1 MVGANTGLMR
11 RANSIIGAILVIVR
25 LLTCPALAE
34 EPQIAPADPSL
45 LGEDPTGDYPTG
57 KRSLGKGSVVLRV
70 PANIDPTSRESI
82 CLMVEASA
90 RAHNLPTEFFAR
102 VIWQESRFQAD
113 AVGPLRRGG
122 RAQGIAQ
129 FMPGTAAALQLL
141 DPFDPVQALPKS
153 AEYLQQLRDQ
163 FGNIGLAAAAY
174 NAGPSR
180 VRDWLN
186 GGRSLPAET
195 RNYVYAITGLSVED
209 WRTGVKDTTR
219 PLPAS
224 CGELIALLKRG
235 PNPFVAELERR
246 VVAGNLA
253 PWGVQLSA
261 GFSRDQAL
269 ASYARLASQYASVLA
284 GQDPSILATTLRTRG
299 SHVCY
304 QVRVGAQTRTSA
316 DALCA
321 KIHGAGGPCIVLRN
335 LKGPA

>member
-1 MVGANTGLMR
+1 LANT
-11 RANSIIGAILVIVR
+11 
-25 LLTCPALAE
+25 
-34 EPQIAPADPSL
+34 
-45 LGEDPTGDYPTG
+45 
-57 KRSLGKGSVVLRV
+57 
-70 PANIDPTSRESI
+70 PANAQAGATPATPDNRQNAPPSTAGE
-82 CLMVEASA
+82 LHEPSA
-90 RAHNLPTEFFAR
+90 QLPTVDDICRALEQSAAENALPVEFFAR

-113 AVGPLRRGG
+113 AVGPQRRGG

-153 AEYLQQLRDQ
+153 AEYLQQLRGQ
-163 FGNIGLAAAAY
+163 FGNLGLAAAAY

-186 GGRSLPAET
+186 GGRTLPAET

-209 WRTGVKDTTR
+209 WKAGAKETTR
-219 PLPAS
+219 PMPAS
-224 CGELIALLKRG
+224 CGELIALLRRG
-235 PNPFVAELERR
+235 PNPFVAELQRR

-269 ASYARLASQYASVLA
+269 ASYARLARQYAGVLA

-299 SHVCY
+299 SHVFY
-304 QVRVGAQTRTSA
+304 QVRVGAQTRASA

-321 KIHGAGGPCIVLRN
+321 KLQSVGGPCIVLRN

>member
-1 MVGANTGLMR
+1 MAGAGATLMR
-11 RANSIIGAILVIVR
+11 RATGVISGFLILAR
-25 LLTCPALAE
+25 LLIVPALAE
-34 EPQIAPADPSL
+34 EPKIAPADPSL
-45 LGEDPTGDYPTG
+45 LGEDPTDDYP
-57 KRSLGKGSVVLRV
+57 SQKGGVVLRA
-70 PANIDPTSRESI
+70 PPNIDPTSRESI

-113 AVGPLRRGG
+113 ALGPPRRGG

-153 AEYLQQLRDQ
+153 AEYLQQLRSQ
-163 FGNIGLAAAAY
+163 FGNLGLAAAAY

-186 GGRSLPAET
+186 GGRGLPAET
-195 RNYVYAITGLSVED
+195 RNYVYSITGLSAED
-209 WRTGVKDTTR
+209 WKAGVKDTAR
-219 PLPAS
+219 PMPAS
-224 CGELIALLKRG
+224 CSDLIALLKRG

-269 ASYARLASQYASVLA
+269 ASYARMASQYANVLA

-299 SHVCY
+299 SHVFY
-304 QVRVGAQTRTSA
+304 QVRVGAQTRAGA

-321 KIHGAGGPCIVLRN
+321 RLHSVGGPCIVLRN

>member
-1 MVGANTGLMR
+1 MQQTRGLVGG
-11 RANSIIGAILVIVR
+11 ILIVAS
-25 LLTCPALAE
+25 LWTCPTYCE
-34 EPQIAPADPSL
+34 EPQIKPADRSL
-45 LGEDPTGDYPTG
+45 LGEDPAQPNTTT
-57 KRSLGKGSVVLRV
+57 KGSVVLHA
-70 PANIDPTSRESI
+70 PPNIDPTSRESI

-113 AVGPLRRGG
+113 AVGPLRRGQ

-129 FMPGTAAALQLL
+129 FMPGTATALHLL

-153 AEYLQQLRDQ
+153 AEYLQQLRGQ
-163 FGNIGLAAAAY
+163 FGNLGLAAAGY
-174 NAGPSR
+174 NAGPQR

-195 RNYVYAITGLSVED
+195 RNYVYAITGLSVDD
-209 WRTGVKDTTR
+209 WKAGAKDVSR
-219 PLPAS
+219 PMPAS
-224 CGELIALLKRG
+224 CGELIAVLRRG

-269 ASYARLASQYASVLA
+269 ASYARLARQYSSVLA

-299 SHVCY
+299 SHVFY
-304 QVRVGAQTRTSA
+304 QVRVGAQTRAGA

-321 KIHGAGGPCIVLRN
+321 KIHSVGGPCLVLRN

>member
-1 MVGANTGLMR
+1 
-11 RANSIIGAILVIVR
+11 
-25 LLTCPALAE
+25 
-34 EPQIAPADPSL
+34 
-45 LGEDPTGDYPTG
+45 
-57 KRSLGKGSVVLRV
+57 
-70 PANIDPTSRESI
+70 
-82 CLMVEASA
+82 MVEASA

-141 DPFDPVQALPKS
+141 DPFDPIQALPKS

-163 FGNIGLAAAAY
+163 FGNLGLAAAAY

-186 GGRSLPAET
+186 GERGLPAET
-195 RNYVYAITGLSVED
+195 RNYVYAITGLSAED
-209 WRTGVKDTTR
+209 WKSGVKDTVR
-219 PLPAS
+219 PMPAS
-224 CGELIALLKRG
+224 CGDLIALLKRG

-269 ASYARLASQYASVLA
+269 ASYARLASQYSTVLA

-299 SHVCY
+299 SHVFY
-304 QVRVGAQTRTSA
+304 QVRVGAQTRASA

-321 KIHGAGGPCIVLRN
+321 KIHSAGGPCIVLRN